1 MALQRLSAEKRAA
14 ADKEMLKLLRKWV
27 TIEDQTI
34 RSCAAIIN
42 KAKNPIIG
50 TLSNAIKND
59 SEKHKSILQ
68 LVIDGMTKS
77 GFVLSPDDLAGVSSL
92 LNKHVA
98 LEQKSIETA
107 SKALELS
114 HDPIITQMLKLI
126 LEDEKKH
133 KKMASQMNDLK
144 FSITAKIT

>member
-1 MALQRLSAEKRAA
+1 MTVKRLSAGERAA
-14 ADKEMLKLLRKWV
+14 TDKEMLKLLRKWI
-27 TIEDQTI
+27 TIEEQTI
-34 RSCAAIIN
+34 RSCGAIIN
-42 KAKNPIIG
+42 KAKNPIIA
-50 TLSNAIKND
+50 TLTAAIRND
-59 SEKHKSILQ
+59 SEKHKAILQ

-77 GFVLSPDDLAGVSSL
+77 GFVLSPDDLASVSSL
-92 LNKHVA
+92 LNKHIV

-107 SKALELS
+107 SRALELS
-114 HDPIITQMLKLI
+114 YDPIITQMLKLI

>member
-14 ADKEMLKLLRKWV
+14 TDKEMLKLLRKWIS
-27 TIEDQTI
+27 IEDQTI
-34 RSCAAIIN
+34 RSCAAIVN

-59 SEKHKSILQ
+59 SEKHKAILQ

-92 LNKHVA
+92 LNKHIA
-98 LEQKSIETA
+98 LEVKSIETA
-107 SKALELS
+107 SKALELC

-144 FSITAKIT
+144 FYITAKIS